1 MAGMRTIA
9 DQLADLQLDGA
20 EILNSVEAFLSRFV
34 CYPNEQARVAH
45 VLWIGH
51 AHLMDR
57 WECTPRL
64 AFLSPEAACGK
75 SRALEIT
82 ELLVPRPVVAVNATP
97 AYLFRKVS
105 DPEGLPTILFD
116 EIDTVFGPKAKENE
130 EVRGIINAGHRKG
143 AMAGRCVIRGREVM
157 TEELPAYCAIAVAGI
172 GSLPDTIL
180 TRSVIVRMR
189 RRSPAEEVQ
198 AYRRRLHAPEGAAI
212 KLKLE
217 AWSNVIAPTI
227 GETFPEMPEG
237 VEDRNADC
245 WEPLL
250 SVADLAGKAWP
261 DRARVAAV
269 ALVADLAGG
278 MAASLGVRLLSDLYP
293 LFANRLSVS
302 TEELISSLCRLEE
315 APWSDLR
322 GRPIDARKLANLLR
336 PYGVHSRSIRD
347 GTAIVRGYYVE
358 DLSDAW
364 VRYAP
369 AQPAK
374 SATAAT
380 TATAAQVSP

>member
-1 MAGMRTIA
+1 MTTVAE
-9 DQLADLQLDGA
+9 QLEDLGLDGA
-20 EILNSVEAFLSRFV
+20 RILTDVEAFLARFV
-34 CYPNEQARVAH
+34 AYPSEHARVAH
-45 VLWIGH
+45 VLWIAH
-51 AHLMDR
+51 THLMDR

-105 DPEGLPTILFD
+105 DPEGLPTFLYD

-143 AMAGRCVIRGREVM
+143 AMAGRCVIRGKEVL

-189 RRSPAEEVQ
+189 RRSPAEEVE
-198 AYRRRLHAPEGAAI
+198 AYRRRLHAPEGDAIHARLAA
-212 KLKLE
+212 
-217 AWSNVIAPTI
+217 WTRVIGPTVAA
-227 GETFPEMPEG
+227 TFPTMPQG
-237 VEDRNADC
+237 VEDRDADN

-250 SVADLAGKAWP
+250 AVADSAGGDWP
-261 DRARVAAV
+261 SRGRVAAV

-278 MAASLGVRLLSDLYP
+278 TASLGIRLLTDLYQIFEGRIS
-293 LFANRLSVS
+293 LS
-302 TEELISSLCRLEE
+302 TEEVITALCRVEE
-315 APWSDLR
+315 APWGDLR
-322 GRPIDARKLANLLR
+322 GRPIDARRLANLLR
-336 PYGVHSRSIRD
+336 PYGVHSRSLR
-347 GTAIVRGYYVE
+347 GGAAVVRGYHVE
-358 DLSDAW
+358 DLSDPWA
-364 VRYAP
+364 RYVP
-369 AQPAK
+369 ALSPK
-374 SATAAT
+374 SATSAT
-380 TATAAQVSP
+380 CATAAVGAP